1 MIRLSI
7 ETAEVEDM
15 AEFSREYLELLAEKY
30 PNEPAVS
37 SEIVKLSAVLSLP
50 KGTEH
55 FISDLHGEYAAVRH
69 ILNNCS
75 GVILEKVRRLFE
87 PALGEERC
95 HALCSVIYYPREALN
110 VLRERGE
117 LDAGRLRE
125 TLESLRTLAET
136 LSGKY
141 TRSYV
146 RRQMPAD
153 WAFVLDE
160 LLHLQ
165 RDEDANQLR
174 YHDAIVRAIIE
185 NGSAED
191 VITALAELIKR
202 LAVDRLHVVG
212 DIFDRGPE
220 PARIIDLLMERDRLD
235 IQWGNHDI
243 LWLGAAAG
251 SPACIFTV
259 LRITLEYGNE
269 NTLERRYGV
278 SLRPL
283 VDFAGAVYGGR
294 DKATVVHA
302 LSVLGFKLEG
312 QVIMRHPGYEMDD
325 RLMLNRIDYGRGTVE
340 LDSGVYP
347 LRRTDLPTVDP
358 AAPYLLTGEESA
370 LVEEYVSAF
379 RESQPLRR
387 HLDFIYRRGSTYLC
401 CNGNLLYHGCIPM
414 TPEGQFARVRH
425 GGKWYSGRALM
436 DYADI
441 IVKSAW
447 ARGDESALDMMWYLW
462 CGRNSPFSGREF
474 HTFERAMVED
484 KSTWAEPRNPYFDLW
499 EDVGAVKLILEEFG
513 LDPETGHIING
524 HTPVK
529 ARKGESPIKAGGRL
543 FIIDGGFCKAY
554 QATTGIAG
562 YTLIYSSHGIRLKS
576 HRPFEGVAKVL
587 SENADMESDSVE
599 VESFSRRRYI
609 EDTDEGGQLRRRI
622 EALRAL
628 LELYRSGELQ
638 QT

>member
-146 RRQMPAD
+146 RRQMPSD

-484 KSTWAEPRNPYFDLW
+484 KSTWVEPRNPYFDLW

>member
-1 MIRLSI
+1 MGDL
-7 ETAEVEDM
+7 T
-15 AEFSREYLELLAEKY
+15 REYLELLSEKY
-30 PNEPAVS
+30 PNEPAVC
-37 SEIVKLSAVLSLP
+37 SELIKLRSVLSLP

-75 GVILEKVRRLFE
+75 GVILEKVRRLFGDT
-87 PALGEERC
+87 LGEERC
-95 HALCSVIYYPREALN
+95 HALCSVIYYPPEALN
-110 VLRERGE
+110 ALRERGE
-117 LDAGRLRE
+117 LTDERLRE

-136 LSGKY
+136 LSSKY
-141 TRSYV
+141 TRGYV
-146 RRQMPAD
+146 RRRMPEE

-174 YHDAIVRAIIE
+174 YHDALVSSVIAS
-185 NGSAED
+185 GAAEQ
-191 VITALAELIKR
+191 VIAALAALIKR
-202 LAVDRLHVVG
+202 LAVERLHVVG
-212 DIFDRGPE
+212 DIFDRGSE
-220 PARIIDLLMERDRLD
+220 PARIVELLMERGALD

-269 NTLERRYGV
+269 TTLERRYGV

-283 VDFAGAVYGGR
+283 VDFAGAVYGSR
-294 DKATVVHA
+294 DKRTVIHA

-312 QVIMRHPGYEMDD
+312 QVIRRHPGYGMDD
-325 RLMLNRIDYGRGTVE
+325 RLMLDRVDFAAGTVS
-340 LDSGVYP
+340 LDTGVYP
-347 LRRTDLPTVDP
+347 LTRCDFPTIDP
-358 AAPYLLTGEESA
+358 EGDRCALTAAEAE
-370 LVEEYVSAF
+370 LVEEYISAF

-387 HLDFIYRRGSTYLC
+387 HMDFIYQNGSTYLC

-436 DYADI
+436 DYADAV
-441 IVKSAW
+441 VKSAW
-447 ARGDESALDMMWYLW
+447 ARADAGALDMMWYLW

-474 HTFERAMVED
+474 HTFERAMVAD
-484 KSTWAEPRNPYFDLW
+484 RSTWAEPRNPYFDLW
-499 EDVGAVKLILEEFG
+499 ESEAAVKLILTEFG
-513 LDPETGHIING
+513 LDPESGHIING

-529 ARKGESPIKAGGRL
+529 AKKGESPVKAGGRL

-554 QATTGIAG
+554 QPTTGIAG
-562 YTLIYSSHGIRLKS
+562 YTLIYNSHGIRLKS
-576 HRPFEGVAKVL
+576 HRPFEGVARVIG
-587 SENADMESDSVE
+587 ENADMESDSVV
-599 VESFSRRRYI
+599 VESFPRRRYVS
-609 EDTDEGGQLRRRI
+609 DTDEGAVIGRRI
-622 EALRAL
+622 EALERL
-628 LELYRSGELQ
+628 LALYRSGEMQ
-638 QT
+638 QR

>member
-1 MIRLSI
+1 MGDL
-7 ETAEVEDM
+7 T
-15 AEFSREYLELLAEKY
+15 REYLELLSEKY
-30 PNEPAVS
+30 PNEPAVC
-37 SEIVKLSAVLSLP
+37 SELIKLRSVLSLP

-75 GVILEKVRRLFE
+75 GVILEKVRRLFGDT
-87 PALGEERC
+87 LGEERC
-95 HALCSVIYYPREALN
+95 HALCSVIYYPPEALN
-110 VLRERGE
+110 ALRERGE
-117 LDAGRLRE
+117 LTDERLRE

-136 LSGKY
+136 LSSKY
-141 TRSYV
+141 TRGYV
-146 RRQMPAD
+146 RRRMPEE

-174 YHDAIVRAIIE
+174 YHDALVSSVIAS
-185 NGSAED
+185 GAAEQ
-191 VITALAELIKR
+191 VIAALAALIKR
-202 LAVDRLHVVG
+202 LAVERLHVVG
-212 DIFDRGPE
+212 DIFDRGSE
-220 PARIIDLLMERDRLD
+220 PARIVELLMERGALD

-269 NTLERRYGV
+269 TTLERRYGV

-283 VDFAGAVYGGR
+283 VDFAGAVYGSR
-294 DKATVVHA
+294 DKRTVIHA

-312 QVIMRHPGYEMDD
+312 QVIRRHPGYGMDD
-325 RLMLNRIDYGRGTVE
+325 RLMLDRVDFAAGTVR
-340 LDSGVYP
+340 LDTGAYP
-347 LRRTDLPTVDP
+347 LTRCDFPTIDH
-358 AAPYLLTGEESA
+358 AGDRYALTEAEAA

-387 HLDFIYRRGSTYLC
+387 HMDFIYQNGSTYLC

-436 DYADI
+436 DYADAV
-441 IVKSAW
+441 VKSAW
-447 ARGDESALDMMWYLW
+447 ARADAGALDMMWYLW

-474 HTFERAMVED
+474 HTFERAMVAD
-484 KSTWAEPRNPYFDLW
+484 RSTWAEPRNPYFDLW
-499 EDVGAVKLILEEFG
+499 ESEAAVKLILTEFG
-513 LDPETGHIING
+513 LDPENGHIING

-529 ARKGESPIKAGGRL
+529 AKKGESPVKAGGRL

-554 QATTGIAG
+554 QPTTGIAG
-562 YTLIYSSHGIRLKS
+562 YTLIYNSHGIRLKS
-576 HRPFEGVAKVL
+576 HRPFEGVARVIG
-587 SENADMESDSVE
+587 ENADMESDSVV
-599 VESFSRRRYI
+599 VESFPRRRYVS
-609 EDTDEGGQLRRRI
+609 DTDEGAVIGRRI
-622 EALRAL
+622 EALERL
-628 LELYRSGELQ
+628 LALYRSGEMQ
-638 QT
+638 QR